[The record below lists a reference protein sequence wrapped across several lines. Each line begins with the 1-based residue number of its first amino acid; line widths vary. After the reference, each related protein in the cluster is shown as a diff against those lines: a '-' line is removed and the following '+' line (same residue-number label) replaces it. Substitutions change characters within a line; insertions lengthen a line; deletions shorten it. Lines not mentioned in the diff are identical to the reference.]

1 MEGVLPKDSSSSTR
15 FWLNYLYFQIVSNAA
30 LYSDGNSEEN
40 VVRLPD
46 TGAAGNENINGLIDI
61 VNNVEQPIDREPSSF
76 ATKELSDLR
85 TELEE
90 TIKHPSQLG
99 GVSIASHLEKMQSK
113 LAKPQ
118 HFHGANN
125 ERQAAVVAALK
136 HSWAGYKK
144 YAWGHDNLKP
154 VSQTS
159 HEWFGLGLSIVDSL
173 DTIYIMGLEDGKH
186 YRHTHLFTY

>member
-1 MEGVLPKDSSSSTR
+1 M
-15 FWLNYLYFQIVSNAA
+15 YFQIIPNAA

-46 TGAAGNENINGLIDI
+46 TGVAGNENINGLIDI

-76 ATKELSDLR
+76 AIKELSDLR

-90 TIKHPSQLG
+90 TIKTPNQLG
-99 GVSIASHLEKMQSK
+99 GVSIESHLEKIQSK
-113 LAKPQ
+113 LAKPH

-125 ERQAAVVAALK
+125 ERQTAVVAAFK

-154 VSQTS
+154 VSQSS

-173 DTIYIMGLEDGKH
+173 DTMYIMGLEDGKLETC
-186 YRHTHLFTY
+186 THFS